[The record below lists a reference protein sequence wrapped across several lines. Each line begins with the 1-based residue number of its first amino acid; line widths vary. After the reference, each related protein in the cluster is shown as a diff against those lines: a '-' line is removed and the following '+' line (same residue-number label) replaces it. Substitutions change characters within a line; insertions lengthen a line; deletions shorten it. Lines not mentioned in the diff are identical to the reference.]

1 MRFFEKTFDE
11 LTTHELYEI
20 MRARA
25 AVFVGEQKIVYPD
38 ADGLDYQC
46 MHVFA
51 TDENGRV
58 EAYLRMFGAD
68 GLPDAAQFGRV
79 LTMHHGRG
87 TGTQLMR
94 FAERT
99 AAERLGAKEI
109 RLDAQKTAEGFY
121 RKLGY
126 DAVSD
131 YFIEAG
137 IPHVKMRKVLRSE

>member
-1 MRFFEKTFDE
+1 MRFFAKIFDE
-11 LTTHELYEI
+11 LTVHELYQI

-51 TDENGRV
+51 TDENGRT
-58 EAYLRMFGAD
+58 EAYLGMFRAD

-79 LTMHHGRG
+79 LTVHHGRG
-87 TGTQLMR
+87 TGAQLMR

-99 AAERLGAKEI
+99 AAERLGTKEI
-109 RLDAQKTAEGFY
+109 RLDVQQTAEGFY

-126 DAVSD
+126 DAVSG

-137 IPHVKMRKVLRSE
+137 IPNVKMRKALRSE